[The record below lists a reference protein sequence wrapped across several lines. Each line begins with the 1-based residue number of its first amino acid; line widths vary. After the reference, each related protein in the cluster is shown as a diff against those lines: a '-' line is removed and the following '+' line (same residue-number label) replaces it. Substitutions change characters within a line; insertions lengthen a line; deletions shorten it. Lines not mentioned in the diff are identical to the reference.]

1 MRSRPA
7 RLTLSALAWIA
18 LGAAAFFT
26 FDIQQQID
34 TRRSALRVFEST
46 ARDAADALDDAQ
58 AGQQAYVARGQ
69 DPREWLPK
77 VATFLQTASSSIDS
91 LRASAQSPA
100 SGPPLLDAW
109 TAMTVIGNVDRRV
122 RQHLDNDEFQAAAD
136 AVFSEGADAISGAVS
151 DVGTAVASEQQAA
164 DAFESRQRRTQM
176 YALGGAAG
184 FAAFIL
190 AILGLVSLAAPVPA
204 TVESEETGE
213 RESDSFE
220 ALAHEPLFDQKRAAT
235 ATPVTSTAAPDT
247 SAPALAAIA
256 SICTGFGRVREA
268 AQLKDLLQQSAETM
282 NARGLIVWL
291 GNSSGGDLRPVLA
304 HGYSDST
311 LAKISTVARSADN
324 AAAAAY
330 RSGELQIVKSRPG
343 TSQGTI
349 VAPLLSAD
357 GCIGAL
363 TAEIREQGE
372 ESETTRAL
380 SLILASQLA
389 GVLASAAENQETTS
403 AEVHTV
409 SSEAHTAAG

>member
-26 FDIQQQID
+26 FDTQQQID
-34 TRRSALRVFEST
+34 NRRSALRSFEST

-58 AGQQAYVARGQ
+58 AGQQAYVAKGQ
-69 DPREWLPK
+69 EPREWLPK
-77 VATFLQTASSSIDS
+77 VATFLQTASSNIDS
-91 LRASAQSPA
+91 LRSSAQSQA
-100 SGPPLLDAW
+100 SGPALLDAS

-122 RQHLDNDEFQAAAD
+122 RQQLSDDDVQGAAD
-136 AVFSEGADAISGAVS
+136 VVFSEGADAISSAVS
-151 DVGTAVASEQQAA
+151 NVGTAIAAEQQAG
-164 DAFESRQRRTQM
+164 DAFESWQRRIQI

-184 FAAFIL
+184 FVAIIL
-190 AILGLVSLAAPVPA
+190 AILGLAKPA
-204 TVESEETGE
+204 TARTSDDDEESEAPEPASG
-213 RESDSFE
+213 SF
-220 ALAHEPLFDQKRAAT
+220 AAHAHEAVFDKGAIAPP
-235 ATPVTSTAAPDT
+235 AVSPATAAP
-247 SAPALAAIA
+247 SSHALAAIA
-256 SICTGFGRVREA
+256 TICTGFGRVREA
-268 AQLKDLLQQSAETM
+268 AQLKDLLEQAAETM

-291 GNSSGGDLRPVLA
+291 GNSSGADLRPVLA

-311 LAKISTVARSADN
+311 LARIPTVARSADN

-343 TSQGTI
+343 SSQGAI

-363 TAEIREQGE
+363 TAEIRDQGE

-389 GVLASAAENQETTS
+389 GVLASAAENPATT
-403 AEVHTV
+403 
-409 SSEAHTAAG
+409 SSEARTAAG

>member
-1 MRSRPA
+1 
-7 RLTLSALAWIA
+7 
-18 LGAAAFFT
+18 
-26 FDIQQQID
+26 
-34 TRRSALRVFEST
+34 
-46 ARDAADALDDAQ
+46 
-58 AGQQAYVARGQ
+58 
-69 DPREWLPK
+69 
-77 VATFLQTASSSIDS
+77 
-91 LRASAQSPA
+91 
-100 SGPPLLDAW
+100 
-109 TAMTVIGNVDRRV
+109 
-122 RQHLDNDEFQAAAD
+122 
-136 AVFSEGADAISGAVS
+136 
-151 DVGTAVASEQQAA
+151 
-164 DAFESRQRRTQM
+164 
-176 YALGGAAG
+176 
-184 FAAFIL
+184 
-190 AILGLVSLAAPVPA
+190 VSLAAPAPA

-213 RESDSFE
+213 RESDSFA
-220 ALAHEPLFDQKRAAT
+220 ALAHEPVFDQKRAAT
-235 ATPVTSTAAPDT
+235 APPVTSTAAPDT

-256 SICTGFGRVREA
+256 NICTGFGRVREA

-304 HGYSDST
+304 HGYSDSA
-311 LAKISTVARSADN
+311 LARIPTVARSADN

-343 TSQGTI
+343 TSQGAI

-409 SSEAHTAAG
+409 SSDAHTAAG

>member
-26 FDIQQQID
+26 FDTQQQID
-34 TRRSALRVFEST
+34 DRRWALRAFEST

-91 LRASAQSPA
+91 LRSSAQSQA
-100 SGPPLLDAW
+100 SGPALLDAS

-122 RQHLDNDEFQAAAD
+122 RQQLSDDDVQGAAD
-136 AVFSEGADAISGAVS
+136 VVFSEGADAISSAVS
-151 DVGTAVASEQQAA
+151 NVGTAIAAEQQAG
-164 DAFESRQRRTQM
+164 DAFESRQRLAQI

-184 FAAFIL
+184 LVAIIL
-190 AILGLVSLAAPVPA
+190 AILGLAKPA
-204 TVESEETGE
+204 TSATASDDYDESA
-213 RESDSFE
+213 ESAPASVSFA
-220 ALAHEPLFDQKRAAT
+220 ALAHEAAFDKGAVAPAVASP
-235 ATPVTSTAAPDT
+235 ATPAP
-247 SAPALAAIA
+247 SSQALAAFA
-256 SICTGFGRVREA
+256 NICTGFGRVREA
-268 AQLKDLLQQSAETM
+268 AQLTNLLEQAADTM

-291 GNSSGGDLRPVLA
+291 GNSSGADLRPVLA

-311 LAKISTVARSADN
+311 LARIPTVARSADN

-343 TSQGTI
+343 SSQGAI

-363 TAEIREQGE
+363 TAEIRDQGE
-372 ESETTRAL
+372 ESEMTRAL

-389 GVLASAAENQETTS
+389 GVLASAAENPATT
-403 AEVHTV
+403 